1 LVFREPG
8 CMYPGSFP
16 GGAECYLATES
27 GVTVVGVFGSYVRGE
42 QYPNGDM
49 GQEFRTFSLAAS
61 YSS

>member
-1 LVFREPG
+1 
-8 CMYPGSFP
+8 MYPGSFP